1 MNAVATTRPISATFA
16 PMGAR
21 RLLVFG
27 GIALVAGGML
37 FATFLNVLFI
47 PVLYVVIQTLR
58 GSGPGPA
65 PVEEGAR
72 HA

>member
-1 MNAVATTRPISATFA
+1 
-16 PMGAR
+16 
-21 RLLVFG
+21 
-27 GIALVAGGML
+27 ML

-47 PVLYVVIQTLR
+47 PILYVVIQTLR

-65 PVEEGAR
+65 PVEEGAS